1 MSEVLT
7 NEKVINDFSLTV
19 ATVNGSG
26 SATSNLTILR
36 AIFRMGLPV
45 SGKNL
50 FPSNIK
56 GLPTWFTIRVSEA
69 GYTARK
75 HEDDIVI
82 AMNAK
87 TISED
92 YHKVKS
98 GGVFIYSGKLKVDLD
113 RNDIT
118 VYEIP
123 VKQIIKEC
131 DAPPKLRIYME
142 NMVYVGVAAELFKID
157 LEKIK
162 LALNYHFYGKEG
174 AVNINFEVVEAA
186 AKWTEEN
193 IEKTDPFYL
202 NEVDLTNDMIMV
214 DGNTAGGIGAIFGGV
229 QLCSWYPITPATSLV
244 EQMSEHIGK
253 LRKNSDD
260 GKNYAIV
267 QTEDELA
274 AIGMAI
280 GGGWAGLRSMT
291 STSGPGLSLMTEFI
305 GLAYYSEI
313 PVVIWN
319 VQRVGPSTGMPTR
332 TAQGDIISTYYLG
345 HGDTEHILLF
355 PSNPAECFEF
365 GWRSFDIAERLQT
378 PVFVM
383 SDLDLGMNQWIS
395 EKYEYPNKEM
405 DRGKVLR
412 EKEFKEFPEKWGRY
426 LDIDGDGIAYRT
438 IPGNQEPGS
447 AYFAR
452 GTGHNKYA
460 EYTEKP
466 EDWEENMT
474 RLSKKFELGK
484 KYLPKPV
491 ISKKADADIGIIAYG
506 TTEGAVK
513 EAIDTLKKEAVKID
527 FLRLRAL
534 PFTEDIEQ
542 FIDEHDHVYV
552 IEMNRD
558 GQLHKIMLMKYSTKC
573 SKFSSIVKHDGLP
586 ITAKLI
592 CDEVLKAEVKR
603 HG

>member
-1 MSEVLT
+1 MSEVLA
-7 NEKVINDFSLTV
+7 NEKVINDFSMTV

-56 GLPTWFTIRVSEA
+56 GLPTWFTIRVNEA

-82 AMNAK
+82 AMNAQ

-92 YHKVKS
+92 FHKVKS
-98 GGVFIYSGKLKVDLD
+98 GGVFIYSSNLKVELD
-113 RNDIT
+113 RNDVT

-131 DAPPKLRIYME
+131 NAPPKLRIYME
-142 NMVYVGVAAELFKID
+142 NMIYVGVAAELFKID

-162 LALNYHFYGKEG
+162 LALSYHFNGKEA
-174 AVNINFEVVEAA
+174 AVKINFEVVEAA

-193 IEKTDPFYL
+193 IDKNDPYYL
-202 NEVDLTNDMIMV
+202 KEIDLTKDMIMV

-244 EQMSEHIGK
+244 EHMSEHIGK
-253 LRKNSDD
+253 LRNNSDD

-355 PSNPAECFEF
+355 PSNP
-365 GWRSFDIAERLQT
+365 GPTLQT
-378 PVFVM
+378 QEFVIFQQYQM
-383 SDLDLGMNQWIS
+383 TSIQTQNTLLDLMGTI
-395 EKYEYPNKEM
+395 KYVLYRRAPNNMLKLCHL
-405 DRGKVLR
+405 VL
-412 EKEFKEFPEKWGRY
+412 FS
-426 LDIDGDGIAYRT
+426 LA
-438 IPGNQEPGS
+438 
-447 AYFAR
+447 
-452 GTGHNKYA
+452 
-460 EYTEKP
+460 
-466 EDWEENMT
+466 
-474 RLSKKFELGK
+474 
-484 KYLPKPV
+484 
-491 ISKKADADIGIIAYG
+491 
-506 TTEGAVK
+506 
-513 EAIDTLKKEAVKID
+513 
-527 FLRLRAL
+527 FL
-534 PFTEDIEQ
+534 
-542 FIDEHDHVYV
+542 
-552 IEMNRD
+552 
-558 GQLHKIMLMKYSTKC
+558 C
-573 SKFSSIVKHDGLP
+573 
-586 ITAKLI
+586 
-592 CDEVLKAEVKR
+592 
-603 HG
+603 